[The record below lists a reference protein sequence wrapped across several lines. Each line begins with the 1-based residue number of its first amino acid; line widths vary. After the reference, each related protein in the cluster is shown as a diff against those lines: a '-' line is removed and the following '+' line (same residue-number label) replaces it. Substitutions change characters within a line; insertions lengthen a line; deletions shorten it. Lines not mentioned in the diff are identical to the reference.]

1 MAKLSGSMFDRET
14 TSNLMHTATGIF
26 IGVCIMLLLA
36 KKPETKI
43 HETIKQRNDT
53 IRVIDTVLAEKIKK
67 IKLAPD
73 IVVTKLF
80 DTIYRDTGHSDTVK
94 TTIYAE
100 RRCLEVT
107 DSLRACQQKIAVDD
121 VAFDRIDTLV
131 KTETAPLKQRL
142 LDAGAGLLIGLG
154 LRSLY

>member
-1 MAKLSGSMFDRET
+1 MLDRET
-14 TSNLMHTATGIF
+14 QNNLLHVLTGLI
-26 IGVCIMLLLA
+26 IGASLVLLLQG
-36 KKPETKI
+36 KPETKI
-43 HETIKQRNDT
+43 HKTIKQRNDT

-73 IVVTKLF
+73 TVVTKLF
-80 DTIYRDTGHSDTVK
+80 DTIYMDTGHSDTVK

-107 DSLRACQQKIAVDD
+107 DSLRACEQKIAVDD
-121 VAFDRIDTLV
+121 VAFARIDTLIKV
-131 KTETAPLKQRL
+131 EHAPLKQRL

>member
-1 MAKLSGSMFDRET
+1 MLDRDT
-14 TSNLMHTATGIF
+14 QTNLLHVFTGVI
-26 IGVCIMLLLA
+26 IGASLVFLLQG
-36 KKPETKI
+36 KPKTKV

-53 IRVIDTVLAEKIKK
+53 IRVIDTILSEKIKK

-107 DSLRACQQKIAVDD
+107 DSLRSCQQKIAVDD
-121 VAFDRIDTLV
+121 VAFDHIDTLV
-131 KTETAPLKQRL
+131 KTDPAPLKQRL

-154 LRSLY
+154 LRSLL

>member
-1 MAKLSGSMFDRET
+1 MLDRDT
-14 TSNLMHTATGIF
+14 QNNLLHVLTGLI

-36 KKPETKI
+36 KKPETKV

-73 IVVTKLF
+73 TVVTKLF

-107 DSLRACQQKIAVDD
+107 DSLAACQQKIAVDD
-121 VAFDRIDTLV
+121 VAFAKIDTLV
-131 KTETAPLKQRL
+131 KVAPAPLKQRL
-142 LDAGAGLLIGLG
+142 LDVGAGILVGLG
-154 LRSLY
+154 LRSLL